1 MCSIFRKI
9 IHVDMDCF
17 FAAVEIRNNPSL
29 NGHPVAVGNSS
40 SQRGVLSTCNYEAR
54 KYGCKSAMPVA
65 YALRLCPNLKLVQS
79 SMDLYKK
86 ESQKIFA
93 IFARYSNIIE
103 GISLDE
109 AFIDVTDSPH
119 FSGSATLI
127 ANAIRNDIATELGL
141 TASAGISTNK
151 FIAKVA
157 SDINKPNGY
166 LLVKPNCER
175 QFIAEQNVSC
185 IWGVGKVLK
194 KKLESDGIFKCSDF
208 YSYSKIQLAQ
218 KYGQI
223 GVRLFEFSRGLDNRI
238 VNTNRQIK
246 SISTETTF
254 AQDIKDENKGVEQ
267 LKIIFETLK
276 KRIFLKSSQ
285 IKNKGHFKSVFC
297 KLKFNDFSITSK
309 EQAFETLSFPT
320 FENLFRN
327 AKKRS
332 PLPIRLIG
340 IGVRLNAKNTVQF
353 DLFDDPF
360 LSKDSQGN
368 PLGFFWE

>member
-276 KRIFLKSSQ
+276 KTHL
-285 IKNKGHFKSVFC
+285 FK
-297 KLKFNDFSITSK
+297 I
-309 EQAFETLSFPT
+309 LS
-320 FENLFRN
+320 NQ
-327 AKKRS
+327 KQ
-332 PLPIRLIG
+332 G
-340 IGVRLNAKNTVQF
+340 
-353 DLFDDPF
+353 PF
-360 LSKDSQGN
+360 
-368 PLGFFWE
+368 